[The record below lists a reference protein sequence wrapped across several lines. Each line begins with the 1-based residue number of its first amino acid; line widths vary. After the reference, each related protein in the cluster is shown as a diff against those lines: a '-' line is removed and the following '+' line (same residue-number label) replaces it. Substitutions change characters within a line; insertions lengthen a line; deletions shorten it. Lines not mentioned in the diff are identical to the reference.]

1 MNKELN
7 TALYDHIHLA
17 VRAGYDD
24 RETIIVAAYALF
36 HDDYEDVHELR
47 RLVARL
53 TDSALSQ
60 HHAEQRA
67 WNHVTDVDKLDEAFA
82 ELDRSGIVARQ
93 NFTCC
98 QTCGHTE
105 IGYEI
110 GKATVHRT
118 VRGYVFFHAQDT
130 ESVVGRDVLYLAYG
144 TPDGNEDDSVQIG
157 HEVVATLRRH
167 GLSVEW
173 DGTIQKRIC
182 IKNIHWQRRRLTRL
196 FDWHRGI

>member
-7 TALYDHIHLA
+7 TALHDHIHLH

-24 RETIIVAAYALF
+24 RETIIGATVHGF
-36 HDDYEDVHELR
+36 RDDYEDTHELR

-53 TDSALSQ
+53 TDSALAQ
-60 HHAEQRA
+60 HHAEQRT
-67 WNHVTDVDKLDEAFA
+67 WTHETDCDKLDEAFA
-82 ELDRSGIVARQ
+82 ELDRVGIVARQ

-110 GKATVHRT
+110 DGAQEYRT
-118 VRGYVFFHAQDT
+118 VRGYVFFHSGDT
-130 ESVVGRDVLYLAYG
+130 EHVLGNDKLYLAYG
-144 TPDGNEDDSVQIG
+144 TPNGKDDDAVQIAY
-157 HEVVATLRRH
+157 EVVATLRRY

-173 DGTIQKRIC
+173 NGLIQKRIC
-182 IKNIHWQRRRLTRL
+182 IRNIHWQRRRLAFAL
-196 FDWHRGI
+196 D